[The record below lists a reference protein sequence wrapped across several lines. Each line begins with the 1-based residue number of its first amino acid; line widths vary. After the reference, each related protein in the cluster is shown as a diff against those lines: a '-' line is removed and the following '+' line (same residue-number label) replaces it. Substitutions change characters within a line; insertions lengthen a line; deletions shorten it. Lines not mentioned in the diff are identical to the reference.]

1 MDLKQYKLK
10 IKNQLLQDLNNQAHV
25 SKIKETTGK
34 YISGGGALP
43 DNKVH
48 AEHVY
53 LGNNYGVGKTPKH
66 VVNKINNIYKDI
78 PDNNKS
84 YNIQTPLKQVQRL
97 TKQSKVNMANGY
109 AEEGGY
115 IPHNIESVNHDEFN
129 GGKFNFLKSFKKVGD
144 GVKTMATIAKGAKD
158 IYNVGKSIAS
168 TMKTVEPMAEEAM
181 PLAEVAAG
189 MKKPRKKRQ
198 VSEKE
203 TRRHNLIKKLM
214 KEHGLT
220 LAEASKHIKQNNLS
234 Y

>member
-1 MDLKQYKLK
+1 LKQYKMK
-10 IKNQLLQDLNNQAHV
+10 IKNQLLQDLNNQAKV

-34 YISGGGALP
+34 YMNGGGALP

-53 LGNNYGVGKTPKH
+53 LGNNYGVDKTPKKII
-66 VVNKINNIYKDI
+66 NKINDIYNDI
-78 PDNNKS
+78 PDNNKN

-97 TKQSKVNMANGY
+97 TKQNRVNMANEY
-109 AEEGGY
+109 SEKGGY
-115 IPHNIESVNHDEFN
+115 IPHNIESVNHDELT

-144 GVKTMATIAKGAKD
+144 GVKTVATIAKAGKD

-168 TMKTVEPMAEEAM
+168 TMKTVAPIAEEEMPMALEM
-181 PLAEVAAG
+181 AAG
-189 MKKPRKKRQ
+189 MKKPRKKRE
-198 VSEKE
+198 VSTKEKN
-203 TRRHNLIKKLM
+203 RHALIRKLM
-214 KEHGLT
+214 KDHGLT

>member
-10 IKNQLLQDLNNQAHV
+10 IKNQLLQDLNNQAKV
-25 SKIKETTGK
+25 NKIKETTGK
-34 YISGGGALP
+34 FKGGGAL

-66 VVNKINNIYKDI
+66 IVNKINDIYNDI
-78 PDNNKS
+78 PDNNKT

-97 TKQSKVNMANGY
+97 TKENRVNMANEY
-109 AEEGGY
+109 SEKGGY
-115 IPHNIESVNHDEFN
+115 IPHNIESVNHDELT

-144 GVKTMATIAKGAKD
+144 GVKTVATIAKAGKD

-168 TMKTVEPMAEEAM
+168 TMKTVAPIAEEEMPMALEM
-181 PLAEVAAG
+181 AAG
-189 MKKPRKKRQ
+189 MKKPRKKRE
-198 VSEKE
+198 VSTKEKN
-203 TRRHNLIKKLM
+203 RHALIRKLM
-214 KEHGLT
+214 KDHGLT